1 MRKKKIKFVGWFS
14 YKDVDEIFTT
24 LAEIPNLKNNPI
36 FHEAPFDDAHK
47 DAVIKELVENGYI
60 ICGDTHQAENHSC
73 IPVFEDGY
81 IFLSMRAWGALMAEA
96 MNLKIGEEKYSYMDF
111 YTASQT
117 HAEEILPKGVGNEIF
132 D

>member
-47 DAVIKELVENGYI
+47 DAIIKELVENGYI

-96 MNLKIGEEKYSYMDF
+96 KAPSLVESMPSPHVMLDRVLVPSVSTRRSPAKI
-111 YTASQT
+111 
-117 HAEEILPKGVGNEIF
+117 
-132 D
+132 